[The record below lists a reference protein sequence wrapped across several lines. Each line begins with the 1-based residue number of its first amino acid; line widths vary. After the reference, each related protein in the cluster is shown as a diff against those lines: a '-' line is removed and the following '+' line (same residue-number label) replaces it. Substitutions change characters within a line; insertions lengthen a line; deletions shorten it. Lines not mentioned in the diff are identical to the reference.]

1 MVQENREAFA
11 DSLIKDLQKPQI
23 ETYFSEIGLVVELAL
38 ISVKDLDNWAKPIAV
53 EGTVLIIAPWNYP
66 LVLTLQPLLDAI
78 AAGCCAVLKPSE
90 LAPHFAELLA
100 DLLPKYLDPNTYRV
114 VLGAVTETSKLL
126 ELRWDHIFYTGNSR
140 IARIISAATAKHLT
154 PLTLELGGKSP
165 VIIDPTYDIAVAAK
179 RILWARAQNC
189 GQLHL
194 AYCLPPAPRAAVR
207 PTPVHQG
214 SGVLG
219 RKTEETSKI
228 EITVIKDV
236 LADDSFMEGEIF
248 GPFWWYHQ
256 KINKKKRIKPAGSG
270 TMRGSPNKTKTKQNT
285 ENLQAA
291 GRYEARHRGDIQTS

>member
-38 ISVKDLDNWAKPIAV
+38 ISVKDLDNGAKPMAV
-53 EGTVLIIAPWNYP
+53 EGTVLIIA
-66 LVLTLQPLLDAI
+66 LSLELSLSLTLQPLLGAI

-140 IARIISAATAKHLT
+140 IARIISAAAAKHLT

-189 GQLHL
+189 GQFFPEDSLNSSSISRIVSPQHHARL
-194 AYCLPPAPRAAVR
+194 CDPLQCTKGQV
-207 PTPVHQG
+207 
-214 SGVLG
+214 VLG
-219 RKTEETSKI
+219 RKTEGTSKI

-236 LADDSFMEGEIF
+236 LTDDSFMEGCVTVLLPSDLPSNVSANVF
-248 GPFWWYHQ
+248 
-256 KINKKKRIKPAGSG
+256 
-270 TMRGSPNKTKTKQNT
+270 
-285 ENLQAA
+285 
-291 GRYEARHRGDIQTS
+291 